1 MLLVFCNNY
10 RDVEK
15 LNVFNG
21 AESPYIEFYI
31 PRVNTEVELCTLN
44 EVKSKIDKIKASLVE
59 GESLKD
65 FKLSNFG
72 ENECAITYSIR
83 KEVMY
88 NIPIQASHR
97 ELRTHIDAMIKSGE
111 VIDIDRIQAVLNKSK
126 ENSLYEFAENIIRRI

>member
-10 RDVEK
+10 RNVEK

-21 AESPYIEFYI
+21 KEGPYIEFYI
-31 PRVNTEVELCTLN
+31 PRVNTEVEFCTAN
-44 EVKSKIDKIKASLVE
+44 EVKAHVEKIKSSLGE

-65 FKLSNFG
+65 LKVSAFG
-72 ENECAITYSIR
+72 DNQCALTYSIR

-88 NIPIQASHR
+88 NIPITASHR
-97 ELRTHIDAMIKSGE
+97 ELKMHIDAMIKSGE